1 MRNNDRKGKWQPFD
15 ALSGFRK
22 SIEEV
27 NYKQEKVAKPLL
39 SVDKQEQINNNLT
52 EALEYDYEIIIK
64 YYIDGYIYNLEGK
77 IKKIDLVSR
86 SIKIAQKTIS
96 LINIVDV
103 IIK

>member
-1 MRNNDRKGKWQPFD
+1 MIMK
-15 ALSGFRK
+15 
-22 SIEEV
+22 
-27 NYKQEKVAKPLL
+27 
-39 SVDKQEQINNNLT
+39 
-52 EALEYDYEIIIK
+52 IIIK